1 MIEYV
6 FTKKTK
12 VRDDRY
18 DCGCNMFGENCN
30 MGTIIGVV
38 ENSYSGV
45 LVIALGNVFLVERSG
60 RGDYVKEW
68 GDPCTERL
76 PERGTTREKGSKADP
91 TAAGDSETERA
102 E

>member
-1 MIEYV
+1 MIVAVICLVKIVTWGQSLVEYSG
-6 FTKKTK
+6 
-12 VRDDRY
+12 VRY
-18 DCGCNMFGENCN
+18 
-30 MGTIIGVV
+30 
-38 ENSYSGV
+38 SYSGV

-60 RGDYVKEW
+60 RGDYVKER

>member
-1 MIEYV
+1 MYLP
-6 FTKKTK
+6 KNK
-12 VRDDRY
+12 VREDRY
-18 DCGCNMFGENCN
+18 DCGCNMFDKNFN
-30 MGTIIGVV
+30 MGTIIDVV

-60 RGDYVKEW
+60 RGDYVKER

-76 PERGTTREKGSKADP
+76 PERGTTGERGSKADP